1 MSIVVTR
8 AEVVCLSKV
17 QAKGS
22 KSSLI
27 ATVKEG
33 FITLAYSIT
42 LVHFTSGTFMTGLE
56 HCWPAVLDCIWSDEV
71 LIA

>member
-33 FITLAYSIT
+33 FITPGYSIT
-42 LVHFTSGTFMTGLE
+42 LVPLPVGPLWLGCSIAGL
-56 HCWPAVLDCIWSDEV
+56 
-71 LIA
+71 